1 MPMKRQPSD
10 AELDALAGR
19 FRAMWRDGNAVH
31 PWLRKHHA
39 MIRDL
44 VDDEWSWLAV
54 ADALTRAGITWRT
67 GRPWSAEG
75 LRRTVDRAAIPLKS
89 RGKRQ
94 SPSPGFQPHV
104 QSEASP
110 PMVAA
115 DRAAADGV
123 SAPRFRPAR
132 PKPYEPPRP
141 LTPAEE
147 QERTAIHKKLYG

>member
-1 MPMKRQPSD
+1 MPIKRQPVE
-10 AELDALAGR
+10 AELDALAER
-19 FRAMWRDGNAVH
+19 LRTLWREGDVLR
-31 PWLRKHHA
+31 PWLRKHEA

-44 VDDEWSWLAV
+44 VDHEWSWTSV
-54 ADALTRAGITWRT
+54 AAALTRAGITWRT
-67 GRPWSAEG
+67 RRPWSAEG
-75 LRRTVDRAAIPLKS
+75 LRREVVRAAIPLKS

-94 SPSPGFQPHV
+94 SPSPGVQPRV
-104 QSEASP
+104 QPEASQSTA
-110 PMVAA
+110 AA

-147 QERTAIHKKLYG
+147 QERAAIHKKLYG

>member
-1 MPMKRQPSD
+1 MPIKRQPSN
-10 AELDALAGR
+10 AELDALAER
-19 FRAMWRDGNAVH
+19 FRAMWRDGNVLY
-31 PWLRKHHA
+31 PWLRKHHT

-44 VDDEWSWLAV
+44 VDDEWSWSTV

-89 RGKRQ
+89 RGNRQAQ
-94 SPSPGFQPHV
+94 SPAV
-104 QSEASP
+104 QRPARAEASP
-110 PMVAA
+110 PAAAA

-147 QERTAIHKKLYG
+147 QERAAIHKKLYG